1 MMVPFGSQSIYIDGV
16 VRAVSDEQIIIV
28 KRNENRLWTRSI
40 AREDAEATLVQAMN
54 RQSVGEGI
62 PL

>member
-1 MMVPFGSQSIYIDGV
+1 

-28 KRNENRLWTRSI
+28 KRNENRLWTRSM

-54 RQSVGEGI
+54 RESMGKGI